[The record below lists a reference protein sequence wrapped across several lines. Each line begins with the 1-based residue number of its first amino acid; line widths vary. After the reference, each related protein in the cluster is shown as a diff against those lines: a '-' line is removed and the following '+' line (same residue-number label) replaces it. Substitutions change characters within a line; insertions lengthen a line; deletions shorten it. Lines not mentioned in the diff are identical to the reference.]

1 MDEQSAEFWES
12 GKICACIGFGNMRKI
27 LSPKRLQIRGL
38 TSSQWTSGTA
48 SSREKNRFYA
58 ITLVSRDTREI
69 VGFDIA
75 FDKSR
80 ERIQRLVDRSV
91 KARQYYSDAYSVYAE
106 VRYEGAHTSL
116 KNKSQ
121 TYTVEGVN
129 SDLRHYIPP
138 LRRRS
143 KCFFRSLETAKAVF
157 KIFVN
162 AFNLFARA
170 KKNFPHL
177 KSAFCLSSFI

>member
-1 MDEQSAEFWES
+1 M
-12 GKICACIGFGNMRKI
+12 
-27 LSPKRLQIRGL
+27 
-38 TSSQWTSGTA
+38 
-48 SSREKNRFYA
+48 
-58 ITLVSRDTREI
+58 SRDTREI

-80 ERIQRLVDRSV
+80 ERIQRLVDRST
-91 KARQYYSDAYSVYAE
+91 KARQYYSDAYSAYAE
-106 VRYEGAHTSL
+106 VCYEGTHTSL

-129 SDLRHYIPP
+129 SDLQHYIPP

-170 KKNFPHL
+170 KKNLPHL
-177 KSAFCLSSFI
+177 KSAFCL

>member
-1 MDEQSAEFWES
+1 M
-12 GKICACIGFGNMRKI
+12 
-27 LSPKRLQIRGL
+27 RGL
-38 TSSQWTSGTA
+38 TSSKWTSCTA
-48 SSREKNRFYA
+48 LSREKNRFYA

-69 VGFDIA
+69 VGIDIA

-106 VRYEGAHTSL
+106 VSYEGAHTSL

-121 TYTVEGVN
+121 AYTVEGVN
-129 SDLRHYIPP
+129 SDLQHYIPP

-143 KCFFRSLETAKAVF
+143 K
-157 KIFVN
+157 
-162 AFNLFARA
+162 
-170 KKNFPHL
+170 
-177 KSAFCLSSFI
+177 